1 MDRDVPRTAAKLL
14 KKVVGRWCHGGVTPG
29 PELPHGGRKLHHQ
42 MPNWTLHQ
50 GDCLDVLKRA
60 PAPMPEP
67 VTTPTPETEAPL
79 TLDDL
84 FGF

>member
-1 MDRDVPRTAAKLL
+1 
-14 KKVVGRWCHGGVTPG
+14 
-29 PELPHGGRKLHHQ
+29 

-60 PAPMPEP
+60 PAPKPEP
-67 VTTPTPETEAPL
+67 VTTPTPGSRATL

>member
-1 MDRDVPRTAAKLL
+1 M
-14 KKVVGRWCHGGVTPG
+14 VVLRPGRNSPTVGVNYIT
-29 PELPHGGRKLHHQ
+29 

-60 PAPMPEP
+60 PAPKPEP

>member
-1 MDRDVPRTAAKLL
+1 
-14 KKVVGRWCHGGVTPG
+14 
-29 PELPHGGRKLHHQ
+29 
-42 MPNWTLHQ
+42 MPNRTLHQ

-60 PAPMPEP
+60 PAPKPEP
-67 VTTPTPETEAPL
+67 VTTPTPETAAPL